1 MSSRR
6 ALLAAPML
14 LLLLLAGCVPT
25 PDASPS
31 STAVPSTEEPGP
43 FVSKAPTPGPSIA
56 PDPAAIPFDIDC
68 GDLVTAQQ
76 MYDYNPNFSLVNDFT
91 PDAGTTAA
99 AAIAAKGTA
108 CRWINQTSGE
118 TIDISAAQLND
129 TALATAKSNAEA
141 SSDSSG
147 AWGSESYFCVSGGV
161 GTAEA
166 FSGSY
171 WLTASSA
178 AFLEP
183 ADVGSL
189 IDAAVGAVG

>member
-6 ALLAAPML
+6 AALAAPL

-25 PDASPS
+25 ADP
-31 STAVPSTEEPGP
+31 
-43 FVSKAPTPGPSIA
+43 APTSSPIAEPTGPAVTKTPTPAPSVA

-68 GDLVTAQQ
+68 SDLVTAQQ
-76 MYDYNPNFSLVNDFT
+76 IYDYNPNFSLVNDFT

-99 AAIAAKGTA
+99 AAVAAKGTA
-108 CRWINQTSGE
+108 CRWVNQTSGE
-118 TIDISAAQLND
+118 TIDISVAELNEK
-129 TALATAKSNAEA
+129 TLATAKSDAEA

-147 AWGSESYFCVSGGV
+147 AWGSGSYFGVSGGV

-166 FSGSY
+166 FSGAY
-171 WLTASSA
+171 WITASSA

>member
-1 MSSRR
+1 
-6 ALLAAPML
+6 ML
-14 LLLLLAGCVPT
+14 LILLAGCVPT
-25 PDASPS
+25 PDPSS
-31 STAVPSTEEPGP
+31 STAVPATEEPGP
-43 FVSKAPTPGPSIA
+43 FVSKTPTPGPSVA

-129 TALATAKSNAEA
+129 KALATAKSNAEA

-147 AWGSESYFCVSGGV
+147 AWGSESYFGVSGGV

-166 FSGSY
+166 FSGAY
-171 WLTASSA
+171 WVTASSA
-178 AFLEP
+178 GFLEP

-189 IDAAVGAVG
+189 IDAAVDAVG